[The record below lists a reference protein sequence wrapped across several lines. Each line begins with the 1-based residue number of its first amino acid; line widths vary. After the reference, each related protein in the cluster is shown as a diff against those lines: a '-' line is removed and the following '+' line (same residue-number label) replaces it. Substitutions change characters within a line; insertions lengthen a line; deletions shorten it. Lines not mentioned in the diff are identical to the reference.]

1 MSERT
6 RLNHRNLRLAVFPTG
21 EVQFPDNF
29 RRTPSQPMLNWLRQ
43 HFSCDLAID
52 LGTTAT
58 RIGLSGDGIRLDEPS
73 VVAVSRNST
82 GVIGKGAAV
91 GKLAHQML
99 GRTPDGIRAVRP
111 IVHGVISDFELTE
124 AMLRYFLQKAT
135 GQKLAMRP
143 RVVIAV
149 PGCITAVEK
158 RAVIN
163 SAERAGAGQ
172 IWLIEKARAAG
183 VGAGLPVSEPVAS
196 MVCDLGG
203 GTTEVAVMSLGD
215 IVASRSIRTAGDAM
229 DLAIVKYLRRRYSLR
244 IGEQSAE
251 QLKLRIG
258 SAAPLDHELSH
269 EVSGLDTASGI
280 PRKAMITSEEIREAL
295 YEPLEEIVDCVRG
308 TIERCQ
314 PELIA
319 DLADTGIVLTG
330 GVALLRGID
339 RHLNQRLGIPVR
351 AAEAPTLTVTR
362 GAMICLDH
370 LEQWHDRLDSG
381 TGR

>member
-1 MSERT
+1 
-6 RLNHRNLRLAVFPTG
+6 
-21 EVQFPDNF
+21 
-29 RRTPSQPMLNWLRQ
+29 MLNWLRQ
-43 HFSCDLAID
+43 SFSADLAID
-52 LGTTAT
+52 MGTSST
-58 RIGLSGDGIRLDEPS
+58 RIGLPGEGIRLDEPS
-73 VVAVSRNST
+73 VVAVAKGQR
-82 GVIGKGAAV
+82 GVVGRGSAV

-111 IVHGVISDFELTE
+111 ITHGVISDFELTE

-135 GQKLAMRP
+135 GRTMGIRP
-143 RVVIAV
+143 RVVIAI

-172 IWLIEKARAAG
+172 IWLIEKSHAAG
-183 VGAGLPVSEPVAS
+183 IGAGLPVSEPIAS
-196 MVCDLGG
+196 MVCDIGG

-215 IVASRSIRTAGDAM
+215 IVASRSIRSAGDEM
-229 DLAIVKYLRRRYSLR
+229 DQAIVRYLRKRYSLR

-251 QLKLRIG
+251 LLKTSIG
-258 SAAPLDHELSH
+258 SAAPLGHELSH

-295 YEPLEEIVDCVRG
+295 HDPLEAVVDCIRG
-308 TIERCQ
+308 TIECCQ

-319 DLADTGIVLTG
+319 DLADTGLVLTG
-330 GVALLRGID
+330 GVGQLRGLD
-339 RHLNQRLGIPVR
+339 RYLNQHLGIPVR
-351 AAEAPTLTVTR
+351 VAESPRTTVTR

-370 LEQWHDRLDSG
+370 LDQWQDRLDNG
-381 TGR
+381 T

>member
-1 MSERT
+1 
-6 RLNHRNLRLAVFPTG
+6 
-21 EVQFPDNF
+21 
-29 RRTPSQPMLNWLRQ
+29 MLTWLR
-43 HFSCDLAID
+43 HTFSPDLAID
-52 LGTTAT
+52 MGTSST
-58 RIGLSGDGIRLDEPS
+58 RIGLPGEGLRLDEPS
-73 VVAVSRNST
+73 VVAVARGHR
-82 GVIGKGAAV
+82 GVVGRGSAV

-111 IVHGVISDFELTE
+111 IAHGVISDFELTE

-135 GQKLAMRP
+135 GRTMGFRP

-172 IWLIEKARAAG
+172 IWLIEKSRAAG
-183 VGAGLPVSEPVAS
+183 IGAGLPVSEPVAS
-196 MVCDLGG
+196 MVCDIGG

-215 IVASRSIRTAGDAM
+215 IVASRSIRSAGDEM
-229 DLAIVKYLRRRYSLR
+229 DQSIVKYLRRRYSLR

-251 QLKLRIG
+251 ALKRSIG
-258 SAAPLDHELSH
+258 SAATLDHELSH

-280 PRKAMITSEEIREAL
+280 PRKAMVTSEEVREAL
-295 YEPLEEIVDCVRG
+295 RDPLADVVDCIRG

-319 DLADTGIVLTG
+319 DLADTGLVLTG
-330 GVALLRGID
+330 GVAQLRGID
-339 RHLNQRLGIPVR
+339 RYLNQHLGIPVR
-351 AAEAPTLTVTR
+351 IAELPRTTVTR

-370 LEQWHDRLDSG
+370 LEQWQDRLDNG
-381 TGR
+381 K